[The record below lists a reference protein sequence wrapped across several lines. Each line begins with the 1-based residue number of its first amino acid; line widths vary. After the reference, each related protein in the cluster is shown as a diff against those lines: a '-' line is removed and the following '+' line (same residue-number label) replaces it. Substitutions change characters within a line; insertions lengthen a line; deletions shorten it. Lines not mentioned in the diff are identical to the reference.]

1 MGRAYCSQCLAQSQ
15 LTTRTNRRA
24 LKPAICRK
32 VLNAVCYNRVNFRA
46 GLHDR
51 PFVIKPMTR
60 FQRLTTFLDRHLTA
74 LLGAVLFV
82 VAWLTYASTVP
93 PAQVFGDPS
102 EYTFIPWILGIA
114 HPPGYGFYTLLASLW
129 QHLLP
134 IGSVAFRTHLL
145 ASTAGALSA
154 TLVYFIVLRL
164 IQPSAIGNQQPKIT
178 QHLPALFAGL
188 SLAAATDVWQHSIH
202 TNAHIITLL
211 LATTSVFLLIQWW
224 SSGKDR
230 WLYVFALSAGF
241 SPPHHLLLVFAFPA
255 YAIFILLV
263 NPRLFLQPKK
273 ILALIGFFLLGLSVF
288 LYYPLR
294 SPSAPFGPNTI
305 TSPQAFI
312 DFVSAAGLRV
322 NLFYYGLSDQLTRF
336 RVFFELLKLQYS
348 IIGILL
354 VIPGVIWLARRAWK
368 PLVLFLVFF
377 LSLYFF
383 IINTVQDVMAYLL
396 LPFMLIAILS
406 GVGAWAMVTFR
417 PVRSSKT
424 SQVLILLALLLLPIS
439 QLISTY
445 PRVSLNNYSAGGDW
459 VKTVFDRFAGKGEH
473 AVLLAPWE
481 AMTPLWVAE
490 YTQDR
495 TLNEADVTPVYVTTA
510 SQNPWLD
517 NVFAHL
523 NDGPVYLADYR
534 RAVVEGRLFR
544 LRPEG
549 SLWRVVPP
557 GETNVPQLDHAL
569 NMKAGEGENT
579 IEILGYSLD
588 RDSVEAGQKAYL
600 TLAMRA
606 AITPTHILMPYA
618 RLGDREFRWTT
629 DSRLLTPEWLP
640 NEVIVE
646 RYEIPIAFDTPP
658 DEYDLQLGFSDLT
671 TGQEVLPPESLQAL
685 RVTEA
690 TRPHTDVPSDALA
703 DFNAQIAL
711 LGATANG
718 TRTGTSELSTITVKP
733 GETIEVWLNWFTQ
746 QQVDESYTVFV
757 HLIDGNNQLRAQQD
771 YTPMGGA
778 FPTQLWIPKWIAGQ
792 SVHDPYQIKVPD
804 DLPPGEYFIE
814 AGMYGMTSQ
823 RRVPIIGS
831 AGSLA
836 GDRAIIF
843 KVQVQP

>member
-1 MGRAYCSQCLAQSQ
+1 
-15 LTTRTNRRA
+15 
-24 LKPAICRK
+24 
-32 VLNAVCYNRVNFRA
+32 
-46 GLHDR
+46 
-51 PFVIKPMTR
+51 MTR
-60 FQRLTTFLDRHLTA
+60 SRRFVDFLNNHLTF
-74 LLGAVLFV
+74 LLGAALFTAIWIV
-82 VAWLTYASTVP
+82 YASTVP

-145 ASTAGALSA
+145 AATAGALSA
-154 TLVYFIVLRL
+154 TLVYLIVYKLIVNRKDTKSAKESQNNLAGLASSRL
-164 IQPSAIGNQQPKIT
+164 VA
-178 QHLPALFAGL
+178 HLPALFAGI
-188 SLAAATDVWQHSIH
+188 SLVAATDIWQHSIH
-202 TNAHIITLL
+202 ANAHIITLL

-230 WLYVFALSAGF
+230 WLYLFALIAGF

-255 YAIFILLV
+255 YAIFIVLV
-263 NPRLFLQPKK
+263 KPRLFLQPKK
-273 ILALIGFFLLGLSVF
+273 ILALLGCFALGLSVF

-322 NLFYYGLSDQLTRF
+322 NLFYYGLGDQLTRF
-336 RVFFELLKLQYS
+336 GVFFELLKLQYS

-354 VIPGVIWLARRAWK
+354 VIPGAIWLARRAWK
-368 PLVLFLVFF
+368 PFVLCAVFF

-383 IINTVQDVMAYLL
+383 IINTVQDVMAYLM
-396 LPFMLIAILS
+396 LPFMMIAVFS
-406 GVGAWAMVTFR
+406 GLGAWAIVTFR
-417 PVRSSKT
+417 LPRSKQT
-424 SQVLILLALLLLPIS
+424 SEVWRAAILAALLLLPIA
-439 QLISTY
+439 QLILTY
-445 PRVSLNNYSAGGDW
+445 PRVSLRNYTAGGDW
-459 VKTVFDRFAGKGEH
+459 VDTVFDRFAGKSER

-481 AMTPLWVAE
+481 ANTPLWVAK
-490 YTQDR
+490 YTEGR
-495 TLNEADVTPVYVTTA
+495 TLDPKDVTPIYVTTA

-523 NDGPVYLADYR
+523 NEGPVYLADYR
-534 RAVVEGRLFR
+534 RPVVEGRLFR

-557 GETNVPQLDHAL
+557 GDASVPPLDRTL
-569 NMKAGEGENT
+569 NMKVGEGENT
-579 IEILGYSLD
+579 IEILGYSID
-588 RDSVEAGQKAYL
+588 RDSVEAGQRAYL

-606 AITPTHILMPYA
+606 PLTPTHILMPYG
-618 RLGDREFRWTT
+618 RLGARELRWTT
-629 DSRLLTPEWLP
+629 DSRLLTPEWRP

-646 RYEIPIAFDTPP
+646 RYEIPIAFDTPAG
-658 DEYDLQLGFSDLT
+658 DYDLRLGFSNLS
-671 TGQEVLPPESLQAL
+671 TGQDVLLPVVPLQAL

-690 TRPHTDVPSDALA
+690 TRPHAVVPADALA
-703 DFNAQIAL
+703 NFNAQIAL
-711 LGATANG
+711 TGASANG
-718 TRTGTSELSTITVKP
+718 VSSTPELPTITVKP
-733 GETIEVWLNWFTQ
+733 GETIELGLNWLAQ
-746 QQVDESYTVFV
+746 QQVDESYTIFV
-757 HLIDGNNQLRAQQD
+757 HLIDGSNRLIAQRD

-792 SVHDPYQIKVPD
+792 SVNDPYQIQVPD

-823 RRVPIIGS
+823 
-831 AGSLA
+831 
-836 GDRAIIF
+836 
-843 KVQVQP
+843 

>member
-1 MGRAYCSQCLAQSQ
+1 MTSTTQRFFRF
-15 LTTRTNRRA
+15 LTQ
-24 LKPAICRK
+24 
-32 VLNAVCYNRVNFRA
+32 Y
-46 GLHDR
+46 
-51 PFVIKPMTR
+51 
-60 FQRLTTFLDRHLTA
+60 LTA
-74 LLGAVLFV
+74 LLGIVVFGMAFVTYVL
-82 VAWLTYASTVP
+82 TVP
-93 PAQVFGDPS
+93 PVQVPGDPS

-114 HPPGYGFYTLLASLW
+114 HPPGYAFYTLLASLW

-134 IGSVAFRTHLL
+134 IGTVAFRTHLL
-145 ASTAGALSA
+145 AATAGALSA

-164 IQPSAIGNQQPKIT
+164 TRTSSPRPPSPESNDDSEEGGGSAPPLLFQERGLGGEVLIY
-178 QHLPALFAGL
+178 LPAVFAGL

-224 SSGKDR
+224 SSDQDR
-230 WLYVFALSAGF
+230 WLYLFALIAGF

-255 YAIFILLV
+255 YAIFIVLV
-263 NPRLFLQPKK
+263 KPRLFLQPKK
-273 ILALIGFFLLGLSVF
+273 ILVLIGCFLLGLSVF

-322 NLFYYGLSDQLTRF
+322 NLFHFGLGDQLTRF

-348 IIGILL
+348 LVGILL
-354 VIPGVIWLARRAWK
+354 VIPGVIWLARTAWK
-368 PLVLFLVFF
+368 PFVLCVVFF

-396 LPFMLIAILS
+396 LPFMMIAIFS
-406 GVGAWAMVTFR
+406 GLGAWAVIMLTNR
-417 PVRSSKT
+417 VRAVGTARVDAGLEQSTEVKWW
-424 SQVLILLALLLLPIS
+424 QVLILLALLLLPIG
-439 QLISTY
+439 QLISTH
-445 PRVSLNNYSAGGDW
+445 PRVSLRDYTAGGDW
-459 VKTVFDRFAGKGEH
+459 VNTVFDRFAGKGEH

-490 YTQDR
+490 YTQGR
-495 TLNEADVTPVYVTTA
+495 KLSEADVTPIYVTTA

-523 NDGPVYLADYR
+523 NDGPVYLSDYR

-557 GETNVPQLDHAL
+557 GDTSVPQLDHVV
-569 NMKAGEGENT
+569 NVKAGEGENT

-588 RDSVEAGQKAYL
+588 RDSIEAGQAAHL

-606 AITPTHILMPYA
+606 PITPTHILMPYA
-618 RLGDREFRWTT
+618 ALGDREFRWTT
-629 DSRLLTPEWLP
+629 DSRLLTPEWQP
-640 NEVIVE
+640 GEVIVE
-646 RYEIPIAFDTPP
+646 RYEIPIAFDATSG
-658 DEYDLQLGFSDLT
+658 DYDLKLGFSDLT
-671 TGQEVLPPESLQAL
+671 TGQDVLQPKSLQAL
-685 RVTEA
+685 RVTEP
-690 TRPHTDVPSDALA
+690 TRPRTDAPANA
-703 DFNAQIAL
+703 PANFNAQIAL

-718 TRTGTSELSTITVKP
+718 VAQTDPLSTITVQP
-733 GETIEVWLNWFTQ
+733 GETIEVWLNWLAQ

-792 SVHDPYQIKVPD
+792 SVHDPYQIKVPN

-814 AGMYGMTSQ
+814 AGLYGMTSQ
-823 RRVPIIGS
+823 RRVPIIGRD
-831 AGSLA
+831 GSLA
-836 GDRAIIF
+836 GDRAILF